1 MRIVHEPSS
10 RSRRGGSRGANL
22 TAFLDLRFQR
32 AVIEVLLLH
41 HGPQLIIQPP
51 FGTDKLIVLVKDAR
65 LRERLDEIL
74 AIELSDTELAW
85 QLHDDGTWTRVRNG
99 HGVNAQDELYK
110 RAVAR
115 AQRL

>member
-1 MRIVHEPSS
+1 MSDHGYGTSISYSKSS
-10 RSRRGGSRGANL
+10 FMPRNLDRRVEAL
-22 TAFLDLRFQR
+22 A
-32 AVIEVLLLH
+32 
-41 HGPQLIIQPP
+41 P
-51 FGTDKLIVLVKDAR
+51 VKDAR
-65 LRERLDEIL
+65 LRERLDEIF